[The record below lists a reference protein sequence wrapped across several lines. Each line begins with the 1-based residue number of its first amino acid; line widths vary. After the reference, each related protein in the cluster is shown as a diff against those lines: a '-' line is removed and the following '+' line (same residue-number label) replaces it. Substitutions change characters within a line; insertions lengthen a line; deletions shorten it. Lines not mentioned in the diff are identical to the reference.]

1 VPLTVAWKAAFAVVL
16 VMAIL
21 ASACARA
28 PRRAI
33 PAAEL
38 RRLVV
43 CAVVLYAVGA
53 LASLSHHP
61 GLAGLVFGAGISV
74 AALAAWL
81 SRGRDQEDPP
91 DGGLPVDQQ
100 PPPEPDG
107 VPGVDWARFEREF
120 RQYARD
126 QSPPTRVGGHD
137 ASGSTSAPAIG
148 RRAPPM
154 RPGPARSSAAG
165 HRR

>member
-1 VPLTVAWKAAFAVVL
+1 VGVPLTVAWKAAFAIVL
-16 VMAIL
+16 VMAIM

-28 PRRAI
+28 PRRSI
-33 PAAEL
+33 PASEL

-43 CAVVLYAVGA
+43 CAVVLYTVGA

-61 GLAGLVFGAGISV
+61 ALAGLVFGAGIAV

-91 DGGLPVDQQ
+91 DGDQPVDEQ

-107 VPGVDWARFEREF
+107 VPGFDWARFEREF
-120 RQYARD
+120 QRYARD
-126 QSPPTRVGGHD
+126 QSPPTSVGGHD
-137 ASGSTSAPAIG
+137 PN
-148 RRAPPM
+148 R
-154 RPGPARSSAAG
+154 
-165 HRR
+165 

>member
-1 VPLTVAWKAAFAVVL
+1 MRGRVVVPLTVAWKLGFAAVL
-16 VMAIL
+16 VVAIL

-28 PRRAI
+28 PRRAV

-43 CAVVLYAVGA
+43 CALALYAVGGVASFTRHAA
-53 LASLSHHP
+53 LA
-61 GLAGLVFGAGISV
+61 AVVYGAGISV

-91 DGGLPVDQQ
+91 DDGDEPVDEQ

-107 VPGVDWARFEREF
+107 VPRLDWAQFEREF
-120 RQYARD
+120 REYARR
-126 QSPPTRVGGHD
+126 QRAPAQPPRVG
-137 ASGSTSAPAIG
+137 
-148 RRAPPM
+148 
-154 RPGPARSSAAG
+154 
-165 HRR
+165 